1 VKFTESFQRIAV
13 AVPATATDLYTQPTA
28 GWSALLVIDTKAA
41 ANEWSC
47 RSFSSAGGGGGGT
60 AAGGAAAGG
69 AALWGAATWGA
80 AAGGS
85 AAGGAATWGAAA
97 GGSAAGG
104 AVESGVHHP
113 VAMGE
118 NPADHGVLVPVV
130 PPGAV
135 PGSPDPDM
143 ISPTAAINAE
153 AAMRTPGRRYR
164 GGGAAS
170 SWRE

>member
-1 VKFTESFQRIAV
+1 MESFQWIAV
-13 AVPATATDLYTQPTA
+13 ALPATATDPYTQPTA
-28 GWSALLVIDTKAA
+28 GLSALLVIDTKAA

-47 RSFSSAGGGGGGT
+47 RSFSSGGGGGGGT
-60 AAGGAAAGG
+60 AAGGAA
-69 AALWGAATWGA
+69 LW
-80 AAGGS
+80 
-85 AAGGAATWGAAA
+85 GAATWGAAA

-113 VAMGE
+113 VAMSE
-118 NPADHGVLVPVV
+118 NLADHPVLVPVV

-143 ISPTAAINAE
+143 IIPAAAVNAE

-164 GGGAAS
+164 GRGAAS